1 MERERD
7 RLIKR
12 ENVRVCV
19 PRYLQIG
26 KGSLNE
32 LPEIIKILGSIKSL
46 LIVTDKQMVAFGY
59 VKRLQE
65 VLSKAGLKSDVF
77 DDTVPDPTDTVVLKG
92 IQFLEKCKNDAVIG
106 FGGGSPMDTAK
117 AIAAMAKFSKKIQD
131 YKPPSMF
138 DKKGL
143 PIIAIPTT
151 AGTGSEVT
159 HHAVIIDSNNNEKI
173 SCRGEG
179 FVPIVAIVDYDLTL
193 SKPRRLTID
202 SAIDTLT
209 HGIEAYVSKKAT
221 LFSDRMALDTIRLVM
236 KNIYVVDKN
245 PKDLKA
251 REGLML
257 AATLGGLAFS
267 NASICLVH
275 GMSRPLGSNFKVP
288 HGLSNAM
295 LLPTITEFS
304 INHAKSR
311 YADCSRAGEF
321 ALLQDSDDVACD
333 KLIKGLYKINKD
345 FEVPS
350 MKDFGI
356 NQRNFEEELKNMAT
370 DAENSGAPNLNPR
383 VPSVNEM
390 VDLYGQAWRV
400 S

>member
-1 MERERD
+1 
-7 RLIKR
+7 
-12 ENVRVCV
+12 V

-26 KGSLNE
+26 KGSLNQ

-46 LIVTDKQMVAFGY
+46 LIVTDKQMVQFGY
-59 VKRLQE
+59 VKKLQE
-65 VLSKAGLKSDVF
+65 VLSKGGLKSDVF
-77 DDTVPDPTDTVVLKG
+77 DDTIPDPTDKVVLKG
-92 IQFLEKCKNDAVIG
+92 IEVLEKNQNDAVIG
-106 FGGGSPMDTAK
+106 FGGGSPIDTAK
-117 AIAAMAKFSKKIQD
+117 AIAVLSKYSRDIQD
-131 YKPPSMF
+131 YKPPGTF

-159 HHAVIIDSNNNEKI
+159 HHSVIIDTRTNNLEKI

-179 FVPIVAIVDYDLTL
+179 FVPIVSIIDYELTL

-221 LFSDRMALDTIRLVM
+221 LFSDRMALDTIRLVTE
-236 KNIYVVDKN
+236 NIYAVDKN

-304 INHAKSR
+304 VEHAKSR
-311 YADCSRAGEF
+311 YAECSRAGKF
-321 ALLQDSDDVACD
+321 ALLEDNDEVACK
-333 KLIKGLYKINKD
+333 KLLSGLYKINKD

-350 MKDFGI
+350 MKNFGI
-356 NQRNFEEELKNMAT
+356 DQKNFEEQLENMAT
-370 DAENSGAPNLNPR
+370 DAEISGAPNLNPR
-383 VPSVNEM
+383 VPSVKEM
-390 VDLYGQAWRV
+390 IDLYGEAWRAF
-400 S
+400 

>member
-1 MERERD
+1 MRD
-7 RLIKR
+7 
-12 ENVRVCV
+12 NVRICV

-26 KGSLNE
+26 KGSLNQ
-32 LPEIIKILGSIKSL
+32 LPEIIKIIGSVKSP
-46 LIVTDKQMVAFGY
+46 LIVTDKQMVQFGY
-59 VKRLQE
+59 VKKLQD
-65 VLSKAGLKSDVF
+65 VLNKAGLKSNVF
-77 DDTVPDPTDTVVLKG
+77 EETIPDPTDKVVLNG
-92 IQFLEKCKNDAVIG
+92 IDFLKKNKNDAVIG
-106 FGGGSPMDTAK
+106 FGGGSPIDTAK
-117 AIAAMAKFSKKIQD
+117 AIAVLSQYSNDIQD
-131 YKPPSMF
+131 YKPPGTF

-159 HHAVIIDSNNNEKI
+159 HHAVIIDTRTNNLEKI

-179 FVPIVAIVDYDLTL
+179 FVPIVSIIDYELTL

-221 LFSDRMALDTIRLVM
+221 LFSDRMALDTIRLVTE
-236 KNIYVVDKN
+236 NIYAVEKN
-245 PKDLKA
+245 PKDIKA

-304 INHAKSR
+304 VEHAKSR
-311 YADCSRAGEF
+311 YADCSRAGKF
-321 ALLQDSDDVACD
+321 ALADDDDDVACK
-333 KLIKGLYKINKD
+333 KLLSGLYKINKD

-356 NQRNFEEELKNMAT
+356 DQKNFEDQLENMAT
-370 DAENSGAPNLNPR
+370 DAEISGAPSLNPR
-383 VPSVNEM
+383 VPSVKEM
-390 VDLYGQAWRV
+390 VNLYGEAWRAF
-400 S
+400 